1 MKHVLALALVSLAT
15 AFGLPGAAAVGVS
28 AAAGVSPAAAHD
40 KLPPA
45 SAASWYWE
53 ISPPDAGLCGL
64 PATSAAYPQPGSANI
79 WDTDLF
85 LDSNTST
92 TNCKGHYTLGV
103 PTGRSPV
110 VQAIHAAGHYSVCYV
125 EAGAYQTGF
134 PDDANFK
141 AADYGNGAKRY
152 NMQGYPNEW
161 WFDVRGFAHYV
172 AGDPS
177 SLAGAAVDIAAQL
190 GKRLRGCALEGQ
202 DAVEPDDLDGYTNAG
217 DTGAKG
223 GGWGLTRADD
233 AGFQRWLAYQAH
245 ADGLAVFQKNDP
257 AEASADEPLFD
268 GVITEEC
275 NYYKDPCAG
284 SNGDWNVYLK
294 AGKPVLDAEYVED
307 GEKLAKFCAAD
318 HRYGIYGALFSV
330 NLDGSHYQVCWNASN
345 QP

>member
-1 MKHVLALALVSLAT
+1 VKRLNVVMGVV
-15 AFGLPGAAAVGVS
+15 AAVAGVAGLIAATGADGTPAAS
-28 AAAGVSPAAAHD
+28 AAAAY
-40 KLPPA
+40 KKPPA
-45 SAASWYWE
+45 AASWYWE
-53 ISPPDAGLCGL
+53 IGPPDAGLCGL
-64 PATSAAYPQPGSANI
+64 PATRAAYPQPGSAHI

-85 LDSNTST
+85 LDSNTTT
-92 TNCKGHYTLGV
+92 TNCQGHYTEGV
-103 PTGRSPV
+103 PTGPSPV
-110 VQAIHAAGHYSVCYV
+110 VRAIHAAGHYSICYV

-134 PDDANFK
+134 PDDASFK
-141 AADYGNGAKRY
+141 AADYGHGAKRY

-177 SLAGAAVDIAAQL
+177 SLTGAAVDIAAQL

-202 DAVEPDDLDGYTNAG
+202 DAVEPDDLDGYTNAS

-233 AGFQRWLAYQAH
+233 AGFQRWLAHQAH

-257 AEASADEPLFD
+257 AEATADEPLFD

-275 NYYKDPCAG
+275 NYYHDPCAG
-284 SNGDWNVYLK
+284 SGGDWNKYLH
-294 AGKPVLDAEYVED
+294 AGKPVLNAEYAED
-307 GEKLAKFCAAD
+307 GETLSKFCAAD

-330 NLDGSHYQVCWNASN
+330 NLDGSHYQVCWNARN